1 MQSNSPIDVEQS
13 GAMGRSE
20 NIDRHG
26 FRPNVCTVIQND
38 AGQVLWARR
47 VGGRDAWQF
56 PQGGIHAGES
66 VKEAMYRELFEEV
79 GLKPEAVEVVAST
92 SGWLRYRLPRYMR
105 QRGSHRT
112 APRRRRGGDSASGSA
127 APAED
132 SVRFLGQKQ
141 KWFLLRL
148 LAGDD
153 AVRTDHT
160 RKPEFDHWRWVSY
173 WYPLAEV
180 VAFKRDVYRR
190 ALTELAPMLRV
201 TQPQQDAALDEPA
214 AEGSSGHA

>member
-1 MQSNSPIDVEQS
+1 MD
-13 GAMGRSE
+13 RSE

-56 PQGGIHAGES
+56 PQGGIHAGEGA
-66 VKEAMYRELFEEV
+66 KEAMYRELFEEV
-79 GLKPEAVEVVAST
+79 GLEPEGVEIVAST

-105 QRGSHRT
+105 QRGSNRAT
-112 APRRRRGGDSASGSA
+112 PRRHDKGRARAASA
-127 APAED
+127 ARPAEG
-132 SVRFLGQKQ
+132 STVRFLGQKQ

-153 AVRTDHT
+153 AVRTDRT
-160 RKPEFDHWRWVSY
+160 PKPEFDHWRWVSY
-173 WYPLAEV
+173 WYPLSEV

-201 TQPQQDAALDEPA
+201 TQPQEDAVVEQPA
-214 AEGSSGHA
+214 ADGSSGDA

>member
-1 MQSNSPIDVEQS
+1 MD
-13 GAMGRSE
+13 RSE

-79 GLKPEAVEVVAST
+79 GLEPEAVQIVAST
-92 SGWLRYRLPRYMR
+92 SGWLRYRLPRHMR
-105 QRGSHRT
+105 RRGSHRDT
-112 APRRRRGGDSASGSA
+112 SRRRDDGRSQS
-127 APAED
+127 APAAAVARPAEG
-132 SVRFLGQKQ
+132 STVRFLGQKQ

-148 LAGDD
+148 IAGDE
-153 AVRTDHT
+153 AVRTDRT
-160 RKPEFDHWRWVSY
+160 QKPEFDHWRWVSY
-173 WYPLAEV
+173 WYPLSEV

-201 TQPQQDAALDEPA
+201 MQPQQEAVLDEPA
-214 AEGSSGHA
+214 ADGSCGRA

>member
-1 MQSNSPIDVEQS
+1 MD
-13 GAMGRSE
+13 RSE

-66 VKEAMYRELFEEV
+66 AKEAMYRELFEEV
-79 GLKPEAVEVVAST
+79 GLKPDAVEVVGST

-105 QRGSHRT
+105 RRGVHRT
-112 APRRRRGGDSASGSA
+112 TVRRRRRDGRTPS
-127 APAED
+127 APAAGATQPAQGATA
-132 SVRFLGQKQ
+132 RFLGQKQ

-153 AVRTDHT
+153 AVCTDRTQ
-160 RKPEFDHWRWVSY
+160 KPEFDHWRWVSY

-201 TQPQQDAALDEPA
+201 TQPPDAMLAEPA
-214 AEGSSGHA
+214 ADGSSHA